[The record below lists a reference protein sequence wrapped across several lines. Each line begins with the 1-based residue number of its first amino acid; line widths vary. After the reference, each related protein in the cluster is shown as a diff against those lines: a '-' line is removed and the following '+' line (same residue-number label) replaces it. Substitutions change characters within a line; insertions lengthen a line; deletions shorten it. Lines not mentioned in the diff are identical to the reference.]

1 MSTNGSRPLAGVPHP
16 VPGGPGG
23 RWRVSFRYL
32 PGRRLAGLVALTSPF
47 WLLSAT
53 GAGPWPALIAGALVL
68 VAAVV
73 DALLIPGRA
82 HLAVRRT
89 LPEAVGLG
97 DVASAAIEVRSA
109 WPVRLHVEVNEPPV
123 RGLERTRPAPDPDA
137 PWRVGRAR
145 IGPRDVARIEYQLTG
160 RERGEHEIGPVV
172 LRVAGPMGLMRRTL
186 TYPLPA
192 TVRVLP
198 SLAGVR
204 RLRLLAIQHRLRD
217 AGIRAIRRRGDGSS
231 FANLREYVEGDD
243 PRRVDW
249 KATARRGKLIA
260 REYAH
265 EQGQTVVIAIDAG
278 RMMTQLAGGVPRFEH
293 ALSAA
298 TVLADVAT
306 RSGDHVALLVFN
318 DAVRAFV
325 PPTRGAL
332 ALRLIRDA
340 TLDVTPNMAE
350 PDYTGAFRALA
361 RRHRKR
367 SLLVLFTD
375 VVDPRASRALIAYTT
390 RSAARHLPL
399 VVAFRNDDLAEAAI
413 PRPDAG
419 DRALFESA
427 GAEELLLEREEA
439 LARMRRAGVS
449 VLDVS
454 PRELAAAVV
463 NRYLEVKARG
473 VL

>member
-1 MSTNGSRPLAGVPHP
+1 
-16 VPGGPGG
+16 
-23 RWRVSFRYL
+23 
-32 PGRRLAGLVALTSPF
+32 
-47 WLLSAT
+47 
-53 GAGPWPALIAGALVL
+53 
-68 VAAVV
+68 
-73 DALLIPGRA
+73 
-82 HLAVRRT
+82 
-89 LPEAVGLG
+89 
-97 DVASAAIEVRSA
+97 
-109 WPVRLHVEVNEPPV
+109 
-123 RGLERTRPAPDPDA
+123 
-137 PWRVGRAR
+137 
-145 IGPRDVARIEYQLTG
+145 
-160 RERGEHEIGPVV
+160 
-172 LRVAGPMGLMRRTL
+172 
-186 TYPLPA
+186 
-192 TVRVLP
+192 
-198 SLAGVR
+198 
-204 RLRLLAIQHRLRD
+204 
-217 AGIRAIRRRGDGSS
+217 
-231 FANLREYVEGDD
+231 
-243 PRRVDW
+243 
-249 KATARRGKLIA
+249 
-260 REYAH
+260 
-265 EQGQTVVIAIDAG
+265 
-278 RMMTQLAGGVPRFEH
+278 GVPRFEH

-298 TVLADVAT
+298 TVLTDVAT

-399 VVAFRNDDLAEAAI
+399 VVALRNADLAEAAI

-427 GAEELLLEREEA
+427 GAEELLPEREEA